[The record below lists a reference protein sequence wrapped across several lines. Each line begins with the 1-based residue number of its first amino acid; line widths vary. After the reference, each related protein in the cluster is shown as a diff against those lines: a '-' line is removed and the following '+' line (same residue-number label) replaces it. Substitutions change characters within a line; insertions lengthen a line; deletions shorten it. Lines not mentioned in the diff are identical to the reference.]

1 MSSGQAE
8 PDYPAILSSAA
19 HDLRSPLSTIY
30 GFARTIE
37 RIAPPPGPGAGF
49 LAHILDAA
57 QDMDR
62 LLGHLSLLARIGDGR
77 FAPVPAPV
85 AAAELATRAA
95 EGGAGERGADA
106 DGATVQ
112 AAADESVEAL
122 VLLATCARRL
132 DPVHGTLTIC
142 ANGPAVVL
150 AGVADEVVP
159 FLGAGPGAR
168 DLALST
174 SLVTLRA
181 LGATI
186 DVADG
191 AAHVTFPT
199 G

>member
-1 MSSGQAE
+1 M
-8 PDYPAILSSAA
+8 
-19 HDLRSPLSTIY
+19 
-30 GFARTIE
+30 
-37 RIAPPPGPGAGF
+37 
-49 LAHILDAA
+49 
-57 QDMDR
+57 
-62 LLGHLSLLARIGDGR
+62 
-77 FAPVPAPV
+77 
-85 AAAELATRAA
+85 
-95 EGGAGERGADA
+95 
-106 DGATVQ
+106 Q

-132 DPVHGTLTIC
+132 DPVHGTLTVC

-199 G
+199 A

>member
-1 MSSGQAE
+1 VSSGQGE

-85 AAAELATRAA
+85 EAADLATRAA

-112 AAADESVEAL
+112 AAADEAVEAI

-132 DPVHGTLTIC
+132 DPAHGTLSVC

-150 AGVADEVVP
+150 TGVADEVVP

-186 DVADG
+186 EVVDG
-191 AAHVTFPT
+191 AAHVTFPA

>member
-95 EGGAGERGADA
+95 EGGAGERGRTPTPRRCRPRRRGGRGDR
-106 DGATVQ
+106 
-112 AAADESVEAL
+112 AARDL
-122 VLLATCARRL
+122 
-132 DPVHGTLTIC
+132 H
-142 ANGPAVVL
+142 PA
-150 AGVADEVVP
+150 P
-159 FLGAGPGAR
+159 RPGAR
-168 DLALST
+168 H
-174 SLVTLRA
+174 
-181 LGATI
+181 
-186 DVADG
+186 AD
-191 AAHVTFPT
+191 ASAPT
-199 G
+199 GRPSS